1 MTRLS
6 AIRPPAQ
13 PPLGETFQD
22 QIKPLP
28 VINEQFQRR
37 MAPVGENEQCSQ
49 QRVFT
54 QLLAAQS
61 D

>member
-6 AIRPPAQ
+6 AIRPPTQ

-22 QIKPLP
+22 QIKALP
-28 VINEQFQRR
+28 IINEQFERR
-37 MAPVGENEQCSQ
+37 MAPVGEYEQCSQ

>member
-1 MTRLS
+1 
-6 AIRPPAQ
+6 
-13 PPLGETFQD
+13 LGETLQD
-22 QIKPLP
+22 KIKTLP
-28 VINEQFQRR
+28 VVNEQFQRR
-37 MAPVGENEQCSQ
+37 MAPIGENEQGSQ

>member
-6 AIRPPAQ
+6 AIWPPAQ

-28 VINEQFQRR
+28 VKNEQFERR
-37 MAPVGENEQCSQ
+37 VTPVGENEQCSQ

-54 QLLAAQS
+54 QLPAAQS

>member
-22 QIKPLP
+22 QIKPLTI
-28 VINEQFQRR
+28 INEQFQRR